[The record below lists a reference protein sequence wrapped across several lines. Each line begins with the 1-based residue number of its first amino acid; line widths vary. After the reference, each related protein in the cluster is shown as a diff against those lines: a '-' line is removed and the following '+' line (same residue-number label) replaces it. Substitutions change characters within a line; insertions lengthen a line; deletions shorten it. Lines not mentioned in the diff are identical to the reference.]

1 MRTPLRAA
9 VTVWLLGAVAG
20 LAAGQVAQPASTAGD
35 DFVAAGPVQPLPA
48 PLAAAL
54 AGIKAPALAAR
65 VGFLASPA
73 LEGRGLGSR
82 GFDAAAEYAAAELAL
97 AGVPPLAA
105 GGYFQAVPVRE
116 ITSPA
121 GEVVVERSAGGA
133 TSSRRFASGVDCAFA
148 GAAPGGV
155 AAPVVFASFGVRE
168 PALGRDDY
176 RGLDVRGKVV
186 LVLAGVPAGTEWTAP
201 ALVERYAAKDA
212 DERWAAKLASA
223 RALGAAAVL
232 AVEDEPLAVASSARA
247 EPYFLP
253 FAPAAPATVAV
264 RVTPAL
270 AGAVL
275 AAAGLDAATARD
287 AGPRE
292 LPGVRVRLTV
302 TGSER
307 LIESRNVVGAIA
319 GSDPERRGEAV
330 VIGAHLDH
338 LGKAGDTVYP
348 GADDNASGVAALL
361 EIARA
366 FAAAPERPR
375 RTLVFAFW
383 TGEEE
388 GKFGSGWWVGHPL
401 WPLERTTAYLNLD
414 MIGHPWSAA
423 EVRKLV
429 EESHLPGGEA
439 FLANLD
445 PAQFV
450 EPGLPPDAPALA
462 AALREAARGTGLALH
477 LDRTDGRSGGSD
489 YRDFARAGVPFVRF
503 FGNFFPAYHEPGDT
517 AAALDATQ
525 VQRVARLAFATAWLL
540 AGR

>member
-1 MRTPLRAA
+1 MRPAVLSLTPLLVLALTVPSRAQA
-9 VTVWLLGAVAG
+9 PT
-20 LAAGQVAQPASTAGD
+20 D
-35 DFVAAGPVQPLPA
+35 RDFVAPVPIETPPPA
-48 PLAAAL
+48 MAAAL
-54 AGIKAPALAAR
+54 AGIRAPALAAHI
-65 VGFLASPA
+65 GFLASPA

-105 GGYFQAVPVRE
+105 AGYFQAVPVRE

-148 GAAPGGV
+148 GAAPGAV
-155 AAPVVFASFGVRE
+155 AAPVVFASFGIRE
-168 PALGRDDY
+168 SALGRDDY

-186 LVLAGVPAGTEWTAP
+186 LVLAGAPAGAAWSTP
-201 ALVERYAAKDA
+201 AIVERYAAKDA

-232 AVEDEPLAVASSARA
+232 AVEDEPLAAASEARI
-247 EPYFLP
+247 ERTFLP

-307 LIESRNVVGAIA
+307 LFESRNVVGVIA
-319 GSDPERRGEAV
+319 GADPALRAEAV

-401 WPLERTTAYLNLD
+401 WPLARTVAYLNLD
-414 MIGHPWSAA
+414 MIGHPWSA
-423 EVRKLV
+423 EEIKKLV
-429 EESHLPGGEA
+429 TDAHLPDGDA
-439 FLANLD
+439 FLAKVK
-445 PAQFV
+445 PADFV
-450 EPGLPPDAPALA
+450 EPGLPLDAPVIA
-462 AALREAARGTGLALH
+462 AALQRAAGMTSLALH
-477 LDRTDGRSGGSD
+477 LDRTDGTSGGSD

-503 FGNFFPAYHEPGDT
+503 FGNFFPAYHQPGDT
-517 AAALDATQ
+517 AGALDATQ
-525 VQRVARLAFATAWLL
+525 VQRVARLALATAWLL
-540 AGR
+540 ANR